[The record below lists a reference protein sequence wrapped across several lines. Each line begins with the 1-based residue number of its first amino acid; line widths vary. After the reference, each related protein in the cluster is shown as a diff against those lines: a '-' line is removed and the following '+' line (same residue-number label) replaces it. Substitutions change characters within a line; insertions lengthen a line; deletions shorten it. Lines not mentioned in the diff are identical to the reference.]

1 MNSLLRWFV
10 TLDFLKKLLRLNVL
24 HILKLDVSGIPQSWI
39 HAEDATKHYAEG
51 SVAWTLGPP
60 IAVMRGGISRLTGQQ
75 SVIELHSIIAT
86 KGSSRINLFEVIP
99 AITKVKLYKR
109 DQGMCAYCASVVYET
124 DAEAEHIVPAS
135 KGGHYSWMNLV
146 IACRACNQKKGNRLP
161 ENAGMSLMY
170 APYIPSLYEDMILK
184 GRNILADQ
192 MEFLAANL
200 PKNSRLLNAR
210 PDESD

>member
-1 MNSLLRWFV
+1 M
-10 TLDFLKKLLRLNVL
+10 L

-39 HAEDATKHYAEG
+39 NAEDATKHYAEG
-51 SVAWTLGPP
+51 SVAWTLGQP
-60 IAVMRGGISRLTGQQ
+60 ISKMRGGISRLTGKQ

-86 KGSSRINLFEVIP
+86 KGSSRINLFDVTP
-99 AITKVKLYKR
+99 AITKLKLYKR
-109 DQGMCAYCASVVYET
+109 DKGICAYCANAVFES

-135 KGGHYSWMNLV
+135 KGGKYSWMNLV
-146 IACRACNQKKGNRLP
+146 ISCRACNQKKGNRLP
-161 ENAGMSLMY
+161 ENAGMSLIY

-200 PKNSRLLNAR
+200 PKNSRLLTSRA
-210 PDESD
+210 D